1 MIFNKKNL
9 METLTLTNINVLAD
23 LFYEII
29 NTEVE
34 LYLLGEKVEIEKEV
48 VDAFEKMSKNTK
60 MEVAELVVIAL
71 KRFRAAHSD
80 YERVTGLGRD

>member
-1 MIFNKKNL
+1 MKTQVHNQG
-9 METLTLTNINVLAD
+9 
-23 LFYEII
+23 
-29 NTEVE
+29 E
-34 LYLLGEKVEIEKEV
+34 LKELKVEIEKEV

-60 MEVAELVVIAL
+60 MEVAELVVISL